1 MQQNADIFKATVEW
15 VNFKPIN
22 GTKYHLKHSKGG
34 KQQKYDETNKYE
46 L

>member
-15 VNFKPIN
+15 VNKWNKISSQ
-22 GTKYHLKHSKGG
+22 TLKRG
-34 KQQKYDETNKYE
+34 KQQKTRWNINKYK